1 MKKYQNKSP
10 EEVIKMVTIEIIERA
25 IKLGKKKN
33 RCVYISKTSGGKG
46 VEVNSLNPK
55 TDEGRASLE
64 EFFTPIRRHY
74 TFHGLG
80 KPEEKDAINWR
91 VLNLPTWR
99 RILLFLQLVRSSV
112 MKGTPRKIRF
122 YRKMGVHIGENTEIM
137 QGVWLDHF
145 RPELIFIG
153 DNTLLGAFT
162 RVTVHAYEG
171 HGRVRYGL
179 VEIGSNCK
187 VGAGTGLGTIRIGD
201 NVRTLPGTTLSPYL
215 LKVKD
220 GAVVGWNPPHVQNP
234 DEEKKHKRR
243 TDTGDTPK

>member
-25 IKLGKKKN
+25 IKLGRKKN
-33 RCVYISKTSGGKG
+33 RSVYISKTSGGKG
-46 VEVNSLNPK
+46 VKVNTLNPQ
-55 TDEGRASLE
+55 TEEGRANLE
-64 EFFTPIRRHY
+64 EFFKTIRRHY

-91 VLNLPTWR
+91 VMNVPTWR
-99 RILLFLQLVRSSV
+99 RILLFLQLVRSSI
-112 MKGTPRKIRF
+112 MKGTPSKIKF

-153 DNTLLGAFT
+153 DNTLMGAFS

-171 HGRVRYGL
+171 HGRFRYGL

-187 VGAGTGLGTIRIGD
+187 IGAGTGMGVIRIGD

-215 LKVKD
+215 IKVKD
-220 GAVVGWNPPHVQNP
+220 GAVVGWNPPHVQYP
-234 DEEKKHKRR
+234 DEEKKA
-243 TDTGDTPK
+243 